1 MVDKTQEGNLDILWI
16 RVIQYRSSEHFREIL
31 KACTRFRNL
40 APYNAMLVE
49 MQRPGSMYVL
59 TEDQWEERYH
69 RVLKPNARPLIILV
83 PFGPV
88 EFVFEIGD
96 TMQSKK
102 NGILIGPSDEEI
114 LNEIAAPYKIK
125 QDVPVRMLDN
135 LNRNLLMHGIDTDF
149 GMVAGASYAAKIELL
164 YNNRK
169 DIVVPVNKS
178 RMVRWQ
184 AGYLLSVNRNA
195 ENSEQ
200 FASICHELGHL
211 FCYHLPMPGD
221 WKEKKWKVRSPE
233 HKWKEFEAE
242 SVSWI
247 VCERL
252 GIHNPSEGYL
262 AGYVDTT
269 DTESY
274 ISEQVSVERIM
285 AAANEIERMLKNL
298 DYRSGLLY
306 KHCDGFK
313 QLCRMLSHE
322 KEKKQHQNNLMPP
335 SYYHKP

>member
-1 MVDKTQEGNLDILWI
+1 MADKTQEGNLDLLLK
-16 RVIQYRSSEHFREIL
+16 RVIQYRSSEHFQEIL
-31 KACTRFRNL
+31 KACTKFRNL
-40 APYNAMLVE
+40 APYNAMPIE

-59 TEDQWEERYH
+59 TQDQWEKRYN

-96 TMQSKK
+96 TMQSER
-102 NGILIGPSDEEI
+102 NGTLFGPSDEDI
-114 LNEIAAPYKIK
+114 LNEIAEPYKIK
-125 QDVPVRMLDN
+125 QDVPLRTLDN
-135 LNRNLLMHGIDTDF
+135 LIKNLAFHGIDTDF
-149 GMVAGASYAAKIELL
+149 GMAAGAGYGAQIKVLFD
-164 YNNRK
+164 NRK
-169 DIVVPVNKS
+169 DITIPFNKN
-178 RMVRWQ
+178 RNIKWQ

-195 ENSEQ
+195 ENSEL

-211 FCYHLPMPGD
+211 FCYHLLMPGD
-221 WKEKKWKVRSPE
+221 WKEKAWNVRAIE

-262 AGYVDTT
+262 AGYIDK
-269 DTESY
+269 TETVSY

-285 AAANEIERMLKNL
+285 AAANEIERMLNVQN
-298 DYRSGLLY
+298 YRNGLLY
-306 KHCDGFK
+306 KHCDDFK
-313 QLCRMLSHE
+313 KFCRMLSQE
-322 KEKKQHQNNLMPP
+322 KEK
-335 SYYHKP
+335 SSTRII